1 MEKFKGT
8 SIVVLDTYMI
18 EKYENR
24 GIEARLVQLLKE
36 MATREKIES
45 LREPS
50 RKSIANRIESNLESE
65 NESKI
70 KIKTLSTK
78 VDNNNK
84 SEKENK
90 NGKMFEFKSKLE
102 NGNKSLPGHWSIRN
116 IKQTNPPA
124 SLAIWQTLV
133 LSAYSP
139 PSSSS
144 TSSSSSS
151 FSSPDHSVENGR
163 NRTLVIPNFST
174 EIPKKVVRFSTQN
187 QSSDEQKNIEC
198 E

>member
-1 MEKFKGT
+1 METFQGT
-8 SIVVLDTYMI
+8 SIVVLDTLMI

-36 MATREKIES
+36 MVTRKKIAS
-45 LREPS
+45 LRESS
-50 RKSIANRIESNLESE
+50 RKSIADRIENNFESE

-70 KIKTLSTK
+70 KMKSVSKK
-78 VDNNNK
+78 VDINNK

-90 NGKMFEFKSKLE
+90 NDKLFELKSKLE

-144 TSSSSSS
+144 SSSSTSS

-163 NRTLVIPNFST
+163 NRSLVIPNFSS
-174 EIPKKVVRFSTQN
+174 EIPKKVVRFSSQN